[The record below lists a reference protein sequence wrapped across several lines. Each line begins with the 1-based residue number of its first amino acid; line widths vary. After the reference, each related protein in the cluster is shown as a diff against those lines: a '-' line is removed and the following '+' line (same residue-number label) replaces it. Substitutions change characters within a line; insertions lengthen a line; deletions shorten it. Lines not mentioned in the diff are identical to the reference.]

1 MALKA
6 CVGKRCKA
14 GQINHFVRVTTT
26 NNYLGIT
33 SIRVIT
39 HFMCLATD
47 IALYMC
53 VYNFPSPFFFFFF
66 PQEKI
71 WGVDDGASQH
81 AQKTEEQQKERRDV
95 HVGHAERYHTLRWHL
110 STDRRRGRAGELAA
124 TSPRSLISLTEL
136 GWNTADGET
145 FGYINWNPCSGW
157 VWRDI

>member
-6 CVGKRCKA
+6 CLGKRCRA

-53 VYNFPSPFFFFFF
+53 VYNFPSPFFFFF
-66 PQEKI
+66 
-71 WGVDDGASQH
+71 
-81 AQKTEEQQKERRDV
+81 
-95 HVGHAERYHTLRWHL
+95 
-110 STDRRRGRAGELAA
+110 
-124 TSPRSLISLTEL
+124 SPRKKYEESMMVRLNMPKKQKNSKKRGVMSMSGMLSGITHFGDISALTGGEGGQVSLQRHHQGVLFHLLS
-136 GWNTADGET
+136 
-145 FGYINWNPCSGW
+145 
-157 VWRDI
+157 